1 MTPALRVGRATGPV
15 LHAQVAGHALLVH
28 PKGAADPQAAQ
39 FAAGLA
45 RDEQHL
51 LVVVDLPFGALDSA
65 WPAVARLLAPRPGSL
80 RLIFGRATPQEARHA
95 GQAIADR
102 LGRLV
107 LAPDGELLPTAGGG
121 LFIPA
126 DHGAGWLR
134 LRPGREPERDSQ
146 RFPKPLWEFSTVDR
160 PWETSPYGVVESV
173 PSGVW
178 VRSARPRELLAGW
191 RRLIDRLPS
200 DPTML
205 TIVLGCPG
213 GPAVPL
219 ADVLGV
225 WESILPSVRSRVK
238 FVHFGPVAVPDGR
251 AVGQALAD
259 AFGQPVTLWTDLP
272 LGAGPLE
279 AEVPGW
285 DPFVQALGY
294 TPGSTAPP
302 VLYGLRPPLAGAR
315 QIGAGL
321 YEYTAAAVLEVVQC
335 GLWMRPA
342 IEPPN
347 SDEIRRIPPAP
358 GYAALLYDRGSPESG
373 ERMRALAEDM
383 LWRLEPAARPLF
395 RVAPADDP
403 ALAAPPGAE
412 DAWSLPEPST
422 EPLLTGPGA
431 ARRRPAH
438 VALWA
443 DPEGAAAASPTGH
456 HPEGAWTEQPALG
469 SLAPDETSAASA
481 PAWEHTAAATLPAV
495 LPLPHFESHAPS
507 AAAGP
512 PVERTQADSPEGV
525 TVPGRPATEP
535 VSAPVGLPAGE
546 ASSAAGPS
554 WAEGGAGPMATYT
567 APEGEADGGSP
578 TARLSGGAA
587 GAGAG
592 AGALSRDPAPGFPV
606 PGSEPP
612 GAPPSTTPSVPE
624 SPAAT
629 PGQAAQRPP
638 TPVLPDIAPAA
649 APVAPAAPPA
659 PSTPDPLAP
668 DPRAPGSASAGPAEP
683 SAAASPAPDS
693 AATARPRPPA
703 IAGIRLE
710 SGAPIGPLSAAL
722 EQTAP
727 PQQPAT
733 PFPAPSGVRVQPVP
747 NASASAVPPE
757 RGIDQERD
765 WVRRTFSRQYH
776 AIAGSVSRVMS
787 ESPGL
792 RDGSRT
798 GADALT
804 DLVAVRLYLSGDSA
818 EVDAAVR
825 GGTIGPHVP
834 LARCIAS
841 GLRRL
846 PSYRGA
852 ALLRARLNPAE
863 RDWYQEGRLVTEW
876 SFCTAFTDPQ
886 PVPAGSTDVLVWS
899 MTARRT
905 SLLDPGA
912 PGRVAFLPGTTFKV
926 LRAEADG
933 ERPLVLLREVTA
945 AEAAGAAEGAKGA
958 ERTPLDDLALE
969 VLERAAEA
977 LRADTE
983 GGDTSGPSGAVPAA
997 PPGLL
1002 THAPVGAVREGATL

>member
-1 MTPALRVGRATGPV
+1 MAPTLRVGRATGPV

-28 PKGAADPQAAQ
+28 PRGEADPQAVQ

-45 RDEQHL
+45 RDDQHL
-51 LVVVDLPFGALDSA
+51 LVVVDLPFGALDTA

-95 GQAIADR
+95 GQSIADR

-126 DHGAGWLR
+126 EHGAGWLR

-178 VRSARPRELLAGW
+178 VRSARPRDLLAGW

-205 TIVLGCPG
+205 TVVLGCPG

-259 AFGQPVTLWTDLP
+259 AVGQSVTLWTDIP

-279 AEVPGW
+279 AGVPGW

-294 TPGSTAPP
+294 TPGSSAPP
-302 VLYGLRPPLAGAR
+302 VLYGMRPPLAGAR

-342 IEPPN
+342 TEPAN
-347 SDEIRRIPPAP
+347 SAEIRRIPAAP
-358 GYAALLYDRGSPESG
+358 GYAALLYDRSSPESG

-422 EPLLTGPGA
+422 ESLLTGPGA

-443 DPEGAAAASPTGH
+443 DPEGSAAAPRTG
-456 HPEGAWTEQPALG
+456 ENAWTEQPALG
-469 SLAPDETSAASA
+469 SLAPDERSAAGL
-481 PAWEHTAAATLPAV
+481 PGGHTATSFAAPPAV
-495 LPLPHFESHAPS
+495 LPLPHIESHAPTT
-507 AAAGP
+507 AAGP
-512 PVERTQADSPEGV
+512 PLPRTHADSPESG
-525 TVPGRPATEP
+525 TAPAP
-535 VSAPVGLPAGE
+535 VSVPAGE
-546 ASSAAGPS
+546 AASAAGSS
-554 WAEGGAGPMATYT
+554 WPQGGTGPVPTYT
-567 APEGEADGGSP
+567 APEGEAGDGDP
-578 TARLSGGAA
+578 TVRLDRGAA
-587 GAGAG
+587 GAK
-592 AGALSRDPAPGFPV
+592 ALSRGPASEAPG
-606 PGSEPP
+606 
-612 GAPPSTTPSVPE
+612 TIPSVPE
-624 SPAAT
+624 SPATSPAQT
-629 PGQAAQRPP
+629 AQRPAAP
-638 TPVLPDIAPAA
+638 ALPDIAPAA
-649 APVAPAAPPA
+649 APAAPVPPPMPSA
-659 PSTPDPLAP
+659 PDLLATEP
-668 DPRAPGSASAGPAEP
+668 RATDPRATEPDQPA
-683 SAAASPAPDS
+683 PAPDQP
-693 AATARPRPPA
+693 ATAPTRPPA

-710 SGAPIGPLSAAL
+710 SGAPDGPLSTAP
-722 EQTAP
+722 EQTGP
-727 PQQPAT
+727 SRLPGT
-733 PFPAPSGVRVQPVP
+733 PSPAPNGVRVQPVP

-757 RGIDQERD
+757 RGIEQERD

-825 GGTIGPHVP
+825 AGAIGPHVP

-852 ALLRARLNPAE
+852 ALLRTRLNPAE

-876 SFCTAFTDPQ
+876 AFCTAFTVPQ
-886 PVPAGSTDVLVWS
+886 PVPEGTADVLVWS

-905 SLLDPGA
+905 GLLDPGA
-912 PGRVAFLPGTTFKV
+912 PGRVVFLPGTTFKV

-933 ERPLVLLREVTA
+933 GRPVVLLREVTSAEA
-945 AEAAGAAEGAKGA
+945 AEAAGGAG
-958 ERTPLDDLALE
+958 RHPLDDLALE

-977 LRADTE
+977 LRADAE
-983 GGDTSGPSGAVPAA
+983 SGGSSGHPGAGPAA

-1002 THAPVGAVREGATL
+1002 THAPVGAAREGAML

>member
-1 MTPALRVGRATGPV
+1 MTPALRVGRTTGPV
-15 LHAQVAGHALLVH
+15 LHLQAAGNALLVH
-28 PKGAADPQAAQ
+28 PRGEADPQAVQ

-45 RDEQHL
+45 RDDQHL
-51 LVVVDLPFGALDSA
+51 LVVVDLPFGALDTA
-65 WPAVARLLAPRPGSL
+65 WPAVARLLAPHPGSL

-134 LRPGREPERDSQ
+134 LRPGREPERDSP

-178 VRSARPRELLAGW
+178 VRSARPRDLLAGW
-191 RRLIDRLPS
+191 RRLIGRLPS

-205 TIVLGCPG
+205 TIVLGCPE

-238 FVHFGPVAVPDGR
+238 FVHFGPVAVPGGI

-259 AFGQPVTLWTDLP
+259 AFGQPVTLWTDIP

-321 YEYTAAAVLEVVQC
+321 YEYTSAAVLEVVQC

-347 SDEIRRIPPAP
+347 SDEIRRIPAAP
-358 GYAALLYDRGSPESG
+358 GYAALLYDRSSPESA

-403 ALAAPPGAE
+403 AVAAPPGAE

-422 EPLLTGPGA
+422 EPLLTSPAA

-443 DPEGAAAASPTGH
+443 DSEGPAAAVRSGH
-456 HPEGAWTEQPALG
+456 QHERALTEQPALG
-469 SLAPDETSAASA
+469 SLAPDESPATA
-481 PAWEHTAAATLPAV
+481 PAPAGGHTAAPPPAV
-495 LPLPHFESHAPS
+495 LPLPLPLPDIASHAP
-507 AAAGP
+507 ATAAGP
-512 PVERTQADSPEGV
+512 PLARTQADSPESG
-525 TVPGRPATEP
+525 TAPDHLAPAPVPVPATL
-535 VSAPVGLPAGE
+535 AAGHPAGE
-546 ASSAAGPS
+546 ETS
-554 WAEGGAGPMATYT
+554 
-567 APEGEADGGSP
+567 
-578 TARLSGGAA
+578 AA
-587 GAGAG
+587 GAGAPPLAPA
-592 AGALSRDPAPGFPV
+592 AGNPV

-612 GAPPSTTPSVPE
+612 GAPRS
-624 SPAAT
+624 AT
-629 PGQAAQRPP
+629 PPLPEAPSAPEPP
-638 TPVLPDIAPAA
+638 ALPD
-649 APVAPAAPPA
+649 PA
-659 PSTPDPLAP
+659 P
-668 DPRAPGSASAGPAEP
+668 
-683 SAAASPAPDS
+683 
-693 AATARPRPPA
+693 TARPAPPT

-722 EQTAP
+722 EQTGP
-727 PQQPAT
+727 PQQPDA
-733 PFPAPSGVRVQPVP
+733 PSPAPGGVRVQPVP
-747 NASASAVPPE
+747 NASASTVPPE
-757 RGIDQERD
+757 RGLDQERD

-825 GGTIGPHVP
+825 GGAIGPHVP

-876 SFCTAFTDPQ
+876 AFCTASTDPQ
-886 PVPAGSTDVLVWS
+886 PVPDGTTDVLLWS

-912 PGRVAFLPGTTFKV
+912 PGRVIFLPGTTFKV
-926 LRAEADG
+926 LRAEADSK
-933 ERPLVLLREVTA
+933 RPLVLLREVA
-945 AEAAGAAEGAKGA
+945 PAEAAGAGEDTGRA
-958 ERTPLDDLALE
+958 PLDDLALE

-977 LRADTE
+977 LRADAE
-983 GGDTSGPSGAVPAA
+983 SGTHPGAAHAVPAA

-1002 THAPVGAVREGATL
+1002 GHAPLGAARKGATL